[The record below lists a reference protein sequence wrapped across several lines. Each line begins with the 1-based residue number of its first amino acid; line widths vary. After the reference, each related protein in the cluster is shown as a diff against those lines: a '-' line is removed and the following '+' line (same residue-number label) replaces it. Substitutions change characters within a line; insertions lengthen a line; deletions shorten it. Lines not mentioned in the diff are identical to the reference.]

1 MHARLHLRQSAAALA
16 TALAAIGA
24 GTFLAIHPAIAQ
36 DAYPSKPIRL
46 VIGFP
51 PGGAADTI
59 ARIYGEALSKELK
72 QPVVVDNRPG
82 AGTTIA
88 ADYVAKSPADGYT
101 LYIGGAS
108 LMGGD
113 NALYKNL
120 RYTAGDFTPVTQL
133 TTAPL
138 LLVAGKASG
147 IKTTADLLQKAK
159 QSPGA
164 LNYSSSGNGVVTHLA
179 GVHFVKM
186 AHITMTHVPYKGGA
200 QSGQA
205 VAAGDAQ
212 VSFATPAS
220 VQPLIDAGKL
230 TPIAVTSARRSTVM
244 PNYPTIAES
253 GVPGYELNNWYGL
266 FVAKGTPAPIVQQ
279 LHSASVKVLREPAV
293 RKQLASRGEEAAPSA
308 SPDAFRTFA
317 TREGKLNVDLIA
329 QSGANID

>member
-1 MHARLHLRQSAAALA
+1 MPSQTRFALLVA
-16 TALAAIGA
+16 VAA
-24 GTFLAIHPAIAQ
+24 GTLISAPVAWAQ
-36 DAYPSKPIRL
+36 DAFPNKPIRL

-59 ARIYGEALSKELK
+59 ARIYGEGLAKELK
-72 QPVVVDNRPG
+72 QPVIVDNRPG

-120 RYTAGDFTPVTQL
+120 RYTPADFTPVTQL

-138 LLVAGKASG
+138 LLVAGKNSG
-147 IKTTADLLQKAK
+147 IKSTGELLQKAR

-179 GVHFVKM
+179 AVHFARLANVS
-186 AHITMTHVPYKGGA
+186 MTHVPYKGGA

-212 VSFATPAS
+212 LSFATPAS

-230 TPIAVTSARRSTVM
+230 LPIAVTSARRSAVM

-266 FVAKGTPAPIVQQ
+266 FVAKGTPPTLVQQ
-279 LHSASVKVLREPAV
+279 LFAASARVLREPSIQ
-293 RKQLASRGEEAAPSA
+293 KQLAGRGEEAAPSA
-308 SPDAFRTFA
+308 SPDAFKTFA
-317 TREGKLNVDLIA
+317 AREGKLDVELIA
-329 QSGANID
+329 QSGAKID

>member
-1 MHARLHLRQSAAALA
+1 MESSTRARQLFTVLSTLSAVSAYTLLPANS
-16 TALAAIGA
+16 
-24 GTFLAIHPAIAQ
+24 AIAQ
-36 DAYPSKPIRL
+36 EPYPSKPIRL

-120 RYTAGDFTPVTQL
+120 RYTPADFVPVTQL

-138 LLVAGKASG
+138 LLVAGKNSG
-147 IKTTADLLQKAK
+147 IKSTGELLQRAR
-159 QSPGA
+159 QAPGG
-164 LNYSSSGNGVVTHLA
+164 LNYSSSGNGVITHLA
-179 GVHFVKM
+179 AVHFAKM
-186 AHITMTHVPYKGGA
+186 AGISMTHVPYKGGA

-212 VSFATPAS
+212 LSFATPAS

-230 TPIAVTSARRSTVM
+230 NPLAVTSAKRSTVM
-244 PNYPTIAES
+244 PNYPTIAEA
-253 GVPGYELNNWYGL
+253 GVPGYELSNWYGL
-266 FVAKGTPAPIVQQ
+266 FVTKGTAPAIVQH
-279 LHSASVKVLREPAV
+279 LFTASAKVLREQSV
-293 RKQLASRGEEAAPSA
+293 QKQLAGRGEEAAPSA
-308 SPDAFRTFA
+308 SPDSFKVFA
-317 TREGKLNVDLIA
+317 AQEGKLNVDLIA
-329 QSGANID
+329 QSGAKID

>member
-1 MHARLHLRQSAAALA
+1 MPSQTRYALLVA
-16 TALAAIGA
+16 VAA
-24 GTFLAIHPAIAQ
+24 GTLISAPVALAQ
-36 DAYPSKPIRL
+36 DAFPNKPIRL

-59 ARIYGEALSKELK
+59 ARIYGEGLAKELK
-72 QPVVVDNRPG
+72 QPVIVDNRPG

-120 RYTAGDFTPVTQL
+120 RYTPADFTPVTQL

-138 LLVAGKASG
+138 LLVAGKNSG
-147 IKTTADLLQKAK
+147 IKSTGELLQKAR

-179 GVHFVKM
+179 AVHFARLANVS
-186 AHITMTHVPYKGGA
+186 MTHVPYKGGA

-212 VSFATPAS
+212 LSFATPAS

-230 TPIAVTSARRSTVM
+230 LPIAVTSARRSAVM

-266 FVAKGTPAPIVQQ
+266 FVAKGTPPALVQQ
-279 LHSASVKVLREPAV
+279 LFAASARVLREPSIQ
-293 RKQLASRGEEAAPSA
+293 KQLASRGEEAAPSA
-308 SPDAFRTFA
+308 SPDAFKTFA
-317 TREGKLNVDLIA
+317 AREGKLDVELIA
-329 QSGANID
+329 QSGAKID

>member
-1 MHARLHLRQSAAALA
+1 MPSQTRFALLVA
-16 TALAAIGA
+16 VAA
-24 GTFLAIHPAIAQ
+24 GTLISAPVALAQ
-36 DAYPSKPIRL
+36 DAFPNKPIRL

-59 ARIYGEALSKELK
+59 ARIYGEGLAKELK
-72 QPVVVDNRPG
+72 QPVIVDNRPG

-120 RYTAGDFTPVTQL
+120 RYTPADFTPVTQL

-138 LLVAGKASG
+138 LLVAGKNSG
-147 IKTTADLLQKAK
+147 IKSTGELLQKAR

-179 GVHFVKM
+179 AVHFARLANVS
-186 AHITMTHVPYKGGA
+186 MTHVPYKGGA

-212 VSFATPAS
+212 LSFATPAS

-230 TPIAVTSARRSTVM
+230 LPIAVTSAKRSAVM

-266 FVAKGTPAPIVQQ
+266 FVAKGTPPALVQQ
-279 LHSASVKVLREPAV
+279 LFAASARVLREPSIQ
-293 RKQLASRGEEAAPSA
+293 KQLAGRGEEAAPSA
-308 SPDAFRTFA
+308 SPDAFKTFA
-317 TREGKLNVDLIA
+317 AREGKLDVELIA
-329 QSGANID
+329 QSGAKID

>member
-1 MHARLHLRQSAAALA
+1 MPSQTRFALLVA
-16 TALAAIGA
+16 VAA
-24 GTFLAIHPAIAQ
+24 GTLISAPVAWAQ
-36 DAYPSKPIRL
+36 DAFPNKPIRL

-59 ARIYGEALSKELK
+59 ARIYGEGLAKELK
-72 QPVVVDNRPG
+72 QPVIVDNRPG

-120 RYTAGDFTPVTQL
+120 RYTPADFTPVTQL

-138 LLVAGKASG
+138 LLVAGKNSG
-147 IKTTADLLQKAK
+147 IKSTGELLQKAR

-179 GVHFVKM
+179 AVHFARLANVS
-186 AHITMTHVPYKGGA
+186 MTHVPYKGGA

-212 VSFATPAS
+212 LSFATPAS

-230 TPIAVTSARRSTVM
+230 LPIAVTSARRSAVM

-266 FVAKGTPAPIVQQ
+266 FVAKGTPPALVQQ
-279 LHSASVKVLREPAV
+279 LFAASARVLREPSIQ
-293 RKQLASRGEEAAPSA
+293 KQLAGRGEEAAPSV
-308 SPDAFRTFA
+308 SPDAFKTFA
-317 TREGKLNVDLIA
+317 AREGKLDVELIA
-329 QSGANID
+329 QSGAKID

>member
-1 MHARLHLRQSAAALA
+1 MPSQTRFALLVA
-16 TALAAIGA
+16 VAA
-24 GTFLAIHPAIAQ
+24 GTLISAPVAWAQ
-36 DAYPSKPIRL
+36 DAFPNKPIRL

-59 ARIYGEALSKELK
+59 ARIYGEGLAKELK
-72 QPVVVDNRPG
+72 QPVIVDNRPG

-120 RYTAGDFTPVTQL
+120 RYTPADFTPVTQL

-138 LLVAGKASG
+138 LLVAGKNSG
-147 IKTTADLLQKAK
+147 IKSTGELLQKAR

-179 GVHFVKM
+179 AVHFARLANVS
-186 AHITMTHVPYKGGA
+186 MTHVPYKGGA

-212 VSFATPAS
+212 LSFATPAS

-230 TPIAVTSARRSTVM
+230 LPIAVTSARRSAVM

-266 FVAKGTPAPIVQQ
+266 FVAKGTPPALVQQ
-279 LHSASVKVLREPAV
+279 LFAASARVLREPSIQ
-293 RKQLASRGEEAAPSA
+293 KQLAGRGEEAAPSA
-308 SPDAFRTFA
+308 SPDAFKTFA
-317 TREGKLNVDLIA
+317 AREGKLDVELIA
-329 QSGANID
+329 QSGAKID